1 MKKPIVLLLLIA
13 ILASMCVAFVACNDD
28 TITVTIIARS
38 YGIKSEET
46 YTLLKKHI
54 GDTITFEDY
63 TAVSKQYIS
72 FSSWHE
78 AGFYLD
84 SECVYKRDD
93 SILLDGDI
101 TLYVKRQPSNTPEIC
116 FILDGEQYNIV
127 TTNNKEITAFDFII
141 SAYGKHAIPDEFEFF
156 KDEAMTI
163 PLELEG
169 FNYKECYRDI
179 YNTYKIYVKKSE
191 VRLFKLNC
199 LYYGYEH
206 KEPVVLLNVE
216 KPLDDNMV
224 VSLFYDI
231 PQNGTIE
238 YFADEDKTI
247 SIATPKDV
255 LDTNQSEIPT
265 IYFSITE

>member
-1 MKKPIVLLLLIA
+1 MKKAITLFLIIALIA
-13 ILASMCVAFVACNDD
+13 SICIAFVACDND
-28 TITVTIIARS
+28 TVNVKIVVRS
-38 YGIKSEET
+38 YGVKDEET
-46 YTLLKKHI
+46 YTLLTKHV
-54 GDTITFEDY
+54 GDTVTFEDY
-63 TAVSKQYIS
+63 KAVVTQYMA
-72 FSSWHE
+72 FSSSHE

-84 SECVYKRDD
+84 KECVFKRDD
-93 SILLDGDI
+93 STPLDGDI
-101 TLYVKRQPSNTPEIC
+101 TLYVNRQPSITPQIC
-116 FILDGEQYNIV
+116 FIFDGMQYNFV
-127 TTNNKEITAFDFII
+127 TTENKEVTAFDFVV

-156 KDEAMTI
+156 MDEDMTI

-179 YNTYKIYVKKSE
+179 YNTYKVYVKRSE

-199 LYYGYEH
+199 LYYGVEH

-216 KPLDDNMV
+216 KPFDDSMV
-224 VSLFYDI
+224 VSLFYGI

-247 SIATPKDV
+247 PIATPKDV
-255 LDTNQSEIPT
+255 LDTNQSKIPT